1 MFASVIVD
9 IQNSEVDKVFD
20 YLVPLSLDL
29 KAGDRVKVPFGG
41 RLIEGF
47 VVGLKEQSDVPAEKI
62 KEVFCKLDSFSA
74 ITPEMLA
81 LMDYMRDEFFLKMVD
96 VLKLFIPSGMRGG
109 KVKSIIKDW
118 CFISKDK
125 DIEEI
130 KNSLKKNAKSQ
141 LELVEYL
148 WERDG
153 EFSSVLAEKF
163 SYSALSKLKE
173 AKIVEVLGVETK
185 RTPKAL
191 AVRDTK
197 IKYTPE
203 QENAIKS
210 VDLSGSDTYL
220 IHGVTGSGKTEV
232 YMALIQ
238 KVLAAGKTAI
248 MLVPEISLTPQVFS
262 IFKGRFGDDVAI
274 LHSGLS
280 AGERY
285 DEWKRLL
292 MGEAKIAIGAR
303 SAIFAPLKN
312 LGVIIIDEEHDS
324 SYISDSNPRYTTEVV
339 AAFRAKYN
347 HCPLILGSAT
357 PALTTYNRAKSG
369 EIKLLELPVRV
380 NGKELPK
387 IQIVDMLSE
396 VRDGGN
402 LMFSSSLIAALD
414 ECISN
419 KKQAMLFLNRRGY
432 SSFMMC
438 KECGYV
444 ARCTDCDVSL
454 VYHKEDETLKCHY
467 CGKRY
472 KALTCCPE
480 CKSTYIKQGAIGTER
495 IVAELKKYYP
505 DVKILRM
512 DNDTTSTKDSY
523 AKILSEF
530 SSVKPSILVG
540 TQMIAKGHDF
550 PDVTLVGIVDA
561 DQSLY
566 HSDFRSAEKTFDL
579 ITQVSGRAGRS
590 ADEGKIILQTYCP
603 RHYVYKFAANY
614 NYKAFYEK
622 EINIRE
628 TTGFP
633 PFSVI
638 LRVLLVSEDD
648 ELVRCL
654 TKDCYHD
661 ILEVREKYGKEF
673 LYLDVMK
680 APLNKIMKK
689 HRYQIL
695 MRFKP
700 DHQKEITK
708 EIFDIANKYKK
719 QKVSVF
725 VETNPQNLN

>member
-210 VDLSGSDTYL
+210 VDLNGSDTYL

-238 KVLAAGKTAI
+238 KVLEAGKTAI

-432 SSFMMC
+432 
-438 KECGYV
+438 
-444 ARCTDCDVSL
+444 
-454 VYHKEDETLKCHY
+454 
-467 CGKRY
+467 
-472 KALTCCPE
+472 
-480 CKSTYIKQGAIGTER
+480 
-495 IVAELKKYYP
+495 
-505 DVKILRM
+505 
-512 DNDTTSTKDSY
+512 
-523 AKILSEF
+523 
-530 SSVKPSILVG
+530 
-540 TQMIAKGHDF
+540 
-550 PDVTLVGIVDA
+550 
-561 DQSLY
+561 
-566 HSDFRSAEKTFDL
+566 
-579 ITQVSGRAGRS
+579 
-590 ADEGKIILQTYCP
+590 
-603 RHYVYKFAANY
+603 
-614 NYKAFYEK
+614 
-622 EINIRE
+622 
-628 TTGFP
+628 
-633 PFSVI
+633 
-638 LRVLLVSEDD
+638 
-648 ELVRCL
+648 
-654 TKDCYHD
+654 
-661 ILEVREKYGKEF
+661 
-673 LYLDVMK
+673 
-680 APLNKIMKK
+680 
-689 HRYQIL
+689 
-695 MRFKP
+695 
-700 DHQKEITK
+700 
-708 EIFDIANKYKK
+708 
-719 QKVSVF
+719 
-725 VETNPQNLN
+725 

>member
-9 IQNSEVDKVFD
+9 IQNSEVDRVFD
-20 YLVPLSLDL
+20 YLVPVSMELS
-29 KAGDRVKVPFGG
+29 AGDRVKVPFGP

-47 VVGLKEQSDVPAEKI
+47 VIGLKDESDVPQGKV
-62 KEVFCKLDSFSA
+62 KEVFCKLDSFTA
-74 ITPEMLA
+74 ITPEMLG
-81 LMDYMRDEFFLKMVD
+81 LLEFMKEEFFLKTVD
-96 VLKLFIPSGMRGG
+96 VLRLFIPSGMRGG

-125 DIEEI
+125 DIQEI
-130 KNSLKKNAKSQ
+130 KSRLKKNAKSQ

-148 WERDG
+148 AARDG
-153 EFSSVLAEKF
+153 EFSSVLSEKF
-163 SYSALSKLKE
+163 SYSALAKLKE
-173 AKIVEVLGVETK
+173 AGIVEVLGVETK
-185 RTPKAL
+185 RTPKSL
-191 AVRDTK
+191 DICDTK
-197 IKYTPE
+197 IKYTAE
-203 QENAIKS
+203 QKNAIDG
-210 VDLSGSDTYL
+210 VDMKKNDTYL

-232 YMALIQ
+232 YMALIKQ
-238 KVLAAGKTAI
+238 ALLSGKTAI

-262 IFKGRFGDDVAI
+262 IFKGRFGQDVAI

-292 MGEAKIAIGAR
+292 TGEAKIAIGAR
-303 SAIFAPLKN
+303 SAIFAPLTN

-339 AAFRAKYN
+339 ASFRAKHN
-347 HCPLILGSAT
+347 NCPLILGSAT
-357 PALTTYNRAKSG
+357 PALTTYNRAKAG

-380 NGKELPK
+380 NGKELPR

-396 VRDGGN
+396 IRDGGN
-402 LMFSSSLIAALD
+402 LMFSSSLMSALD
-414 ECISN
+414 ECVSN

-432 SSFMMC
+432 SSFMIC

-444 ARCTDCDVSL
+444 AKCSDCDVSL

-472 KALTCCPE
+472 RALTKCPE
-480 CKSTYIKQGAIGTER
+480 CGSSYIKQGAIGTER

-505 DVKILRM
+505 DLKILRM

-530 SSVKPSILVG
+530 SSVKPAVLVG

-550 PDVTLVGIVDA
+550 PDVTLVGIIDA

-614 NYKAFYEK
+614 NYKAFYDK

-638 LRVLLVSEDD
+638 LRVLLTSEDE

-661 ILEVREKYGKEF
+661 ILEMREQFDKEF

-700 DHQKEITK
+700 ELQKQITK
-708 EIFDIANKYKK
+708 KIFDIAGKYKK